1 MHSPRDTQ
9 LDGAFRRPL
18 LWPFSGPRSGAAAA
32 VLICLGLVLC
42 VAGPGEAGQPKPR
55 RAYGQMIIPAT
66 HHAPRTPDTR
76 SLTSTEADAA
86 LQRDWLFQAMG
97 RPLAS
102 RAAEEIGWARELA
115 RRLVRQ
121 GRSPRLTAEL
131 AELDA
136 LAECLASLT
145 GKAAAERGDKHPRA
159 LPSWIWFPEGRPVHD
174 APTEVRYF
182 RRTFRVAAGARIGR
196 ADLRIACDDACEV
209 FINGSR
215 IGAHNR
221 WQRAAVFAEIGK
233 LIRPG
238 KNVLAVRAENRP
250 ANVKNNPA
258 GLIARLTVF
267 MGDGKGLTVVSDDA
281 WRAEKVKRPG
291 WPKADFDDSAWK
303 TAAIAAPFGGGPWGR
318 IGGLF
323 GPAATYA
330 HEDPAVVKLYFAIR
344 RLKRRIAMKNPVLDF
359 TRLLFID
366 QPMPRGPVGV
376 IHQSIHRMGISATPG
391 GRLLALDALHP
402 GGTVSLLAPDKPG
415 SFWRP
420 DLSFDARRVLFCYKA
435 HGAKSFHL
443 YEMDIATR
451 RTRQLTD
458 SDYDDIDPIY
468 LPDGHVLFTT
478 TRGNTYVRC
487 GPFIYSYILA
497 RCDADGGNVYLIS
510 NNSEPDFVP
519 ALMAD
524 GRVIYSRWEYTD
536 KPLWRIQS
544 LWTVNPDGTNVNV
557 FWGNQSVWPDHVSQ
571 ARQIPGS
578 QKVMFCGV
586 GHHDWWSGSV
596 GIIDPAK
603 GFNFPNGLTKVT
615 GDLRWPECGN
625 GPVDPGESEN
635 YHASGKFTGYTSPYP
650 LSDEDFLVSAR
661 GQGRRF
667 RLYLMDVQGN
677 RELIY
682 EGAHNV
688 LHAIPVRPR
697 AKPTAL
703 PDRVAWPGTG
713 SRRKP
718 QQPGYF
724 YSADVYQGT
733 AGLPR
738 GSAKYLRVFQQDH
751 KTYST
756 WEKTY
761 RHSGPAVSI
770 VQEES
775 VKRILGLAPVEK
787 DGSVYFKVPSGR
799 AVYFQ
804 LLDENYRCLQT
815 MRSFTGL
822 MPGETRGCLG
832 CHEMQ
837 SATPARPQRLP
848 FGRGPAE
855 LTPAP
860 WGIESI
866 GYERFVQPVLDR
878 YCGKCHQGE
887 GKGRKKLD
895 MTLRDAHGP
904 FKEPYLTL
912 VGPAGWGNPARPG
925 PGYGIAGAI
934 PVESRGTYK
943 TLKPRTCL
951 SYKSKLIEIASSGK
965 HNKVKVDP
973 VSLRRLIAWVDACCP
988 FRGAEEV
995 RALADPDFPGIEKL
1009 PIRPRV
1015 RTAPRIQRP

>member
-1 MHSPRDTQ
+1 MHSTAGKQ
-9 LDGAFRRPL
+9 LDGAFRRPVL
-18 LWPFSGPRSGAAAA
+18 RRFFLSRSGAAAV

-42 VAGPGEAGQPKPR
+42 PARPGQAGQ
-55 RAYGQMIIPAT
+55 GIIPTT
-66 HHAPRTPDTR
+66 HHAPRTPETR
-76 SLTSTEADAA
+76 PLTPAEADAT

-97 RPLAS
+97 RPLAR

-115 RRLVRQ
+115 GRLARQ
-121 GRSPRLTAEL
+121 GRPPRLTAEL
-131 AELDA
+131 AELDT
-136 LAECLASLT
+136 LASRLVTLT
-145 GKAAAERGDKHPRA
+145 GKAAAKRPDV
-159 LPSWIWFPEGRPVHD
+159 LPKWIWFPEGRAVHD
-174 APTEVRYF
+174 APTEARFF
-182 RRTFRVAAGARIGR
+182 RRTFRVPAGARISR
-196 ADLRIACDDACEV
+196 AELRVACDDACEV

-215 IGAHNR
+215 IGAHGT
-221 WQRAAVFAEIGK
+221 WQRAAVFAVAGAK
-233 LIRPG
+233 LRPG
-238 KNVLAVRAENRP
+238 ENVLAVRAENKP
-250 ANVKNNPA
+250 ADVKNNPA

-267 MGDGKGLTVVSDDA
+267 LGDGNRLTVVSDDA
-281 WRAEKVKRPG
+281 WRAEKVNRPD
-291 WPKADFDDSAWK
+291 WPKAGFDDSAWK
-303 TAAIAAPFGGGPWGR
+303 TAAVAAPFGGGPWGR
-318 IGGLF
+318 IGGLL
-323 GPAATYA
+323 GPVAAYA
-330 HEDPAVVKLYFAIR
+330 HEAPAMVELYLAVR
-344 RLKRRIAMKNPVLDF
+344 RVKRRIALKNPVLDF
-359 TRLLFID
+359 TRLLLID
-366 QPMPRGPVGV
+366 QPMPQGSQV
-376 IHQSIHRMGISATPG
+376 IHQSVHRMGIAATPG
-391 GRLLALDALHP
+391 GRLLVLDGLHP

-435 HGAKSFHL
+435 HDAKSFHL
-443 YEMDIATR
+443 YEMDITTR

-458 SDYDDIDPIY
+458 GDYDDIDPIY
-468 LPDGHVLFTT
+468 MPDGHILFTT

-519 ALMAD
+519 ALLAD

-557 FWGNQSVWPDHVSQ
+557 FWGNQSAWPDHVSQ
-571 ARQIPGS
+571 ARPIPGS

-586 GHHDWWSGSV
+586 GHHDWWSGCV
-596 GIIDPAK
+596 GIIDPAR

-615 GDLRWPECGN
+615 RDLPWPESGN
-625 GPVDPGESEN
+625 GPVDPGQSEH

-650 LSDEDFLVSAR
+650 LSDEDFLVSGR
-661 GQGRRF
+661 GQGGRF
-667 RLYLMDVQGN
+667 RLYLMDVHGN

-697 AKPTAL
+697 KKPTTL

-713 SRRKP
+713 SGRKP
-718 QQPGYF
+718 QQPGTF

-733 AGLPR
+733 TGLRR

-756 WEKTY
+756 WEKSY
-761 RHSGPAVSI
+761 RNSGPAVSI

-775 VKRILGLAPVEK
+775 VKRILGLAPIEK

-804 LLDENYRCLQT
+804 LLDKNFRCLQT

-837 SATPARPQRLP
+837 SATPARPGRLP
-848 FGRGPAE
+848 FSRGPAD

-860 WGIESI
+860 WGTESI
-866 GYERFVQPVLDR
+866 GYERFVQPVLDK
-878 YCGKCHQGE
+878 YCGKCHQGN
-887 GKGRKKLD
+887 GKGRKKFD
-895 MTLRDAHGP
+895 MTLRRAHGP

-912 VGPAGWGNPARPG
+912 VGPAGWGNPARSG

-934 PVESRGTYK
+934 PVESRGTYL

-951 SYKSKLIEIASSGK
+951 SYTSKLIEIASGGK

-988 FRGAEEV
+988 FRGEEEI
-995 RALADPDFPGIEKL
+995 RALADPDFPGIGKL

-1015 RTAPRIQRP
+1015 RTAPRIRRP

>member
-1 MHSPRDTQ
+1 
-9 LDGAFRRPL
+9 
-18 LWPFSGPRSGAAAA
+18 
-32 VLICLGLVLC
+32 
-42 VAGPGEAGQPKPR
+42 
-55 RAYGQMIIPAT
+55 MIIPTT
-66 HHAPRTPDTR
+66 HRAPRTPETK
-76 SLTSTEADAA
+76 SLTPAEAEAVI
-86 LQRDWLFQAMG
+86 QRDWLFQAMG
-97 RPLAS
+97 RPLAA
-102 RAAEEIGWARELA
+102 RTAEEIGWTRELA
-115 RRLVRQ
+115 RRLA
-121 GRSPRLTAEL
+121 RSKGTPDLKAEL

-136 LAECLASLT
+136 LARRLAKLT
-145 GKAAAERGDKHPRA
+145 DKPAAKRPNA
-159 LPSWIWFPEGRPVHD
+159 LPKWIWFPEGRPVHD
-174 APTEVRYF
+174 APTESRYF
-182 RRTFRVAAGARIGR
+182 RVAIRIPKGASVKRGN
-196 ADLRIACDDACEV
+196 LRIACDDVCEV
-209 FINGSR
+209 FANGAR
-215 IGAHNR
+215 IGAGGAWNR
-221 WQRAAVFAEIGK
+221 TAAFTIDGK
-233 LIRPG
+233 LLGPG
-238 KNVLAVRAENRP
+238 ENILAVRGENKYS
-250 ANVKNNPA
+250 NVPNNPA
-258 GLIARLTVF
+258 GLVARLTVLLA
-267 MGDGKGLTVVSDDA
+267 DGKQLTIVSDNT
-281 WRAEKVKRPG
+281 WRAEKVKHEG
-291 WPKADFDDSAWK
+291 WTKKDFDDSAWK
-303 TAAIAAPFGGGPWGR
+303 TAAVAAPFGGGPWGR
-318 IGGLF
+318 ISGLV
-323 GPAATYA
+323 GPEAAYA
-330 HEDPAVVKLYFAIR
+330 NEDPAVVKLYSAVR
-344 RLKRRIAMKNPVLDF
+344 RVKRCIALKNPVLDF

-366 QPMPRGPVGV
+366 QPMPQGPVGV

-391 GRLLALDALHP
+391 GRLLVLDGLHP

-435 HGAKSFHL
+435 HDAKSFHL
-443 YEMDIATR
+443 YEMDITTR

-468 LPDGHVLFTT
+468 LPDGHILFTT

-519 ALMAD
+519 ALLAD

-557 FWGNQSVWPDHVSQ
+557 FWGNQSIWPDHVSQ
-571 ARQIPGS
+571 ARQVPGG
-578 QKVMFCGV
+578 QKIMFCGV
-586 GHHDWWSGSV
+586 GHHDWWSGCV

-603 GFNFPNGLTKVT
+603 GFNFPHGLTKVT
-615 GDLRWPECGN
+615 GDLPWPESGN
-625 GPVDPGESEN
+625 GPVDPKQSKH

-661 GQGRRF
+661 GQGKQF
-667 RLYLMDVQGN
+667 RLYLMDVHGN

-682 EGAHNV
+682 EGAHDAM
-688 LHAIPVRPR
+688 HAIPVRPR
-697 AKPTAL
+697 KKPPIL
-703 PDRVAWPGTG
+703 PDRVAWPGVG
-713 SRRKP
+713 KGRKP

-724 YSADVYQGT
+724 YSSDVYQGAT
-733 AGLPR
+733 GLPR

-756 WEKTY
+756 WGKTY

-775 VKRILGLAPVEK
+775 VKRILGTAPVEK
-787 DGSVYFKVPSGR
+787 DGSVYFEVPSGR

-804 LLDENYRCLQT
+804 LLDKDFRCLQT

-837 SATPARPQRLP
+837 NATPVRPKRLP
-848 FGRGPAE
+848 FSRGPAE
-855 LTPAP
+855 LTPAS
-860 WGIESI
+860 WGTESI
-866 GYERFVQPVLDR
+866 GYERFVQPVLDK
-878 YCGKCHQGE
+878 YCGKCHQGK

-895 MTLRDAHGP
+895 MTLRAGHGP

-934 PVESRGTYK
+934 PVEARGTYR

-973 VSLRRLIAWVDACCP
+973 LSLRRLIAWVDACCP
-988 FRGAEEV
+988 FRGAEEI
-995 RALADPDFPGIEKL
+995 RALDDPDFPGIGKL

>member
-1 MHSPRDTQ
+1 MILPVTHHSPQT
-9 LDGAFRRPL
+9 
-18 LWPFSGPRSGAAAA
+18 
-32 VLICLGLVLC
+32 
-42 VAGPGEAGQPKPR
+42 PK
-55 RAYGQMIIPAT
+55 T
-66 HHAPRTPDTR
+66 KSLTPDQANATM
-76 SLTSTEADAA
+76 
-86 LQRDWLFQAMG
+86 QRDWLFQAMG
-97 RPLAS
+97 QPLAK
-102 RAAEEIGWARELA
+102 RASEEIAWTRELA
-115 RRLVRQ
+115 GRLARHEQ
-121 GRSPRLTAEL
+121 APSLTGEL

-136 LAECLASLT
+136 LARQLANLT
-145 GKAAAERGDKHPRA
+145 NKTAATRPAQQA
-159 LPSWIWFPEGRPVHD
+159 NVLPHWIWFPEGRPAHD
-174 APTEVRYF
+174 APTEARFF
-182 RRTFRVAAGARIGR
+182 RGALRIPAGADIKRG
-196 ADLRIACDDACEV
+196 DLRITCDDACEV

-215 IGAHNR
+215 IGANGA
-221 WQRAAVFAEIGK
+221 WQRTGAFAVDGK
-233 LIRPG
+233 LLHPGENILAIRG
-238 KNVLAVRAENRP
+238 ENRSADVP
-250 ANVKNNPA
+250 NNPA

-267 MGDGKGLTVVSDDA
+267 LADGKRLAIVSDDT

-291 WPKADFDDSAWK
+291 WTKADFDDSAWK
-303 TAAIAAPFGGGPWGR
+303 NAAIAAKFGAGPWGR
-318 IGGLF
+318 ISGLL
-323 GPAATYA
+323 GPAAGGDPAAAYA
-330 HEDPAVVKLYFAIR
+330 HEDPAVVKLYFDVR
-344 RLKRRIAMKNPVLDF
+344 RVKRSIALKNPVMDF
-359 TRLLFID
+359 KRLLFID
-366 QPMPRGPVGV
+366 QPKPQGDQV

-391 GRLLALDALHP
+391 GRLLVLDGLSP

-420 DLSFDARRVLFCYKA
+420 DLSFDAKRVLFCYKP
-435 HGAKSFHL
+435 HDAKSFRL
-443 YEMDIATR
+443 YEIDITTS

-468 LPDGHVLFTT
+468 MPDGHILFTT
-478 TRGNTYVRC
+478 TRANSYVRC
-487 GPFIYSYILA
+487 GPFIYSYVLA

-524 GRVIYSRWEYTD
+524 GRIIYSRWEYTD

-571 ARQIPGS
+571 PRPIPGS

-586 GHHDWWSGSV
+586 GHHDWWSGSI
-596 GIIDPAK
+596 GIIDPAR

-615 GDLRWPECGN
+615 RDLVWPESGN
-625 GPVDPGESEN
+625 GAVDPGESEQ
-635 YHASGKFTGYTSPYP
+635 YHASGKFTGYSSPYP
-650 LSDEDFLVSAR
+650 LSDKDFLVSAR
-661 GQGRRF
+661 GQGKKF
-667 RLYLMDVQGN
+667 RLYLMDVDGN

-682 EGAHNV
+682 EGAHDI
-688 LHAIPVRPR
+688 LHAMPVKPR
-697 AKPTAL
+697 TKPAAL
-703 PDRVAWPGTG
+703 PDRVIWPGVG
-713 SRRKP
+713 KERKP
-718 QQPGYF
+718 QEPGYF
-724 YSADVYQGT
+724 YSSDVYQG
-733 AGLPR
+733 ASGLPR

-756 WEKTY
+756 WQKTY
-761 RHSGPAVSI
+761 RNSGPAVSI

-775 VKRILGLAPVEK
+775 VKRILGVAPVQA

-799 AVYFQ
+799 AVFFQ
-804 LLDENYRCLQT
+804 LLDENFRCLQT

-837 SATPARPQRLP
+837 NATPVRPKRLP
-848 FGRGPAE
+848 FSRGPSN

-860 WGIESI
+860 WGDESI
-866 GYERFVQPVLDR
+866 GYERFVQPVLDK

-895 MTLRDAHGP
+895 LTLRPGHGP

-912 VGPAGWGNPARPG
+912 VGAAGWGNPAKPG

-934 PVESRGTYK
+934 PVEARGNYRTI
-943 TLKPRTCL
+943 KPLTCL
-951 SYKSKLIEIASSGK
+951 SYKSKLIERASSGK

-973 VSLRRLIAWVDACCP
+973 LSLRRLIAWVDACCP
-988 FRGAEEV
+988 FRGEEEV